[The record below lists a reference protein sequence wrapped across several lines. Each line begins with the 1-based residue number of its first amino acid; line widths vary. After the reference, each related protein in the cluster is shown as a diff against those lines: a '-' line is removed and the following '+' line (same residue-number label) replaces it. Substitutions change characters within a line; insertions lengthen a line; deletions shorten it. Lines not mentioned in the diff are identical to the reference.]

1 VKVAVARFVT
11 LGFVCLG
18 LSLPLSS
25 CRIGSREK
33 SREVVAGRPIPAG
46 SLPVPTEPA
55 DGVTPDGV
63 PVPSPLSSEAAGSQV
78 DANVL
83 WSPDQRVAQAAFH
96 YLLGEVLL
104 QRGNVSEASTM
115 LSSAYALDATPFLG
129 SRAIVAKAEA
139 GQLDEATKEAE
150 RLVLLYPRNV
160 PAKILFARLLVRKG
174 SFSQAISQLDNV
186 IKSKPEDELPYVMLV
201 ELWAR
206 DGNRAKART
215 VARKLT
221 QVLPDSAVGW
231 SMVARLCLL
240 DGARKDM
247 LSAAKKAWSI
257 QATPDNALLYAVAL
271 ELNGNVNEALRV
283 YEVAYKSA
291 DSSEKLTTKLVDL
304 YRQVGNLE
312 EALRV
317 LSDVHRKT
325 GNSGPAP
332 SVGLQIQRV
341 AILWELKRDT
351 EALKILEEISRT
363 DHRPDLVASLLGY
376 GYERLRR
383 FDDALKAYGKVTKD
397 FLLYKDVGI
406 RRCLILKEQGKID
419 EAASLVKIF
428 LAQPDPGW
436 EFYVLAAE
444 IESARARNKEAYSL
458 CLDGWR
464 RYPDQ
469 FRLLFL
475 AGVYME
481 KNGDAA
487 LAMKTMRDLIKIQP
501 DNSSALNFLGY
512 LIVEKG
518 GDLDEARKLIE
529 RALETRPGDGAYLDS
544 LGWCLFK
551 MGQIDKAEELLLRAI
566 QKSPDEGVIMEHL
579 AEVAVK
585 RGQIESAIGW
595 LEKAKSQ
602 ELDPRDRS
610 RIEARLE
617 ELRRSR

>member
-1 VKVAVARFVT
+1 MKIAVARFLT
-11 LGFVCLG
+11 LGFVYQGLF
-18 LSLPLSS
+18 LSLNA
-25 CRIGSREK
+25 CRLGSREK
-33 SREVVAGRPIPAG
+33 SREVVTGR
-46 SLPVPTEPA
+46 SLPAEKEPA
-55 DGVTPDGV
+55 DGNSPDGSQ
-63 PVPSPLSSEAAGSQV
+63 VPSALSPESAASQV
-78 DANVL
+78 DANLL

-96 YLLGEVLL
+96 YLLGEMLL
-104 QRGNVSEASTM
+104 QRGNTGDASTM

-129 SRAIVAKAEA
+129 SRAIVAKAES
-139 GQLDEATKEAE
+139 GQIDEATKEAE
-150 RLVLLYPRNV
+150 RLVLLYPRNMA
-160 PAKILFARLLVRKG
+160 AKILYAQLLVRKG
-174 SFSQAISQLDNV
+174 SFSPAITQLEGV
-186 IKSKPEDELPYVMLV
+186 IKGKPDDELPYVMLV

-206 DGNRAKART
+206 DGKRAKARG

-221 QVLPDSAVGW
+221 QVRPDSPVGW

-271 ELNGNVNEALRV
+271 ELNGQVNEALRI
-283 YEVAYKSA
+283 YEVAYKAA
-291 DSSEKLTTKLVDL
+291 DSSEKLTAKLVDL

-317 LSDVHRKT
+317 LSDVNRKT
-325 GNSGPAP
+325 GNPGRGP
-332 SVGLQIQRV
+332 SVGLEIQRV
-341 AILWELKRDT
+341 AILWELKRDA
-351 EALKILEEISRT
+351 EALKILEEISKT
-363 DHRPDLVASLLGY
+363 DQRPDLVASLLGY
-376 GYERLRR
+376 GYERMKR
-383 FDDALKAYGKVTKD
+383 FDDALKAYARVTRD
-397 FLLYKDVGI
+397 FLLYKEVGI
-406 RRCLILKEQGKID
+406 RRCLILKQQGKVD
-419 EAASLVKIF
+419 EAASLVATF

-444 IESARARNKEAYSL
+444 IESARERNKDAYTL

-464 RYPDQ
+464 RYQDQ
-469 FRLLFL
+469 PRLLFL

-487 LAMKTMRDLIKIQP
+487 QAIKTMRDLIKIQP

-512 LIVEKG
+512 LMVEKG
-518 GDLDEARKLIE
+518 GDLGEARKLIE
-529 RALETRPGDGAYLDS
+529 RALEIRPGDGAYLDS

-585 RGQIESAIGW
+585 RGQVEAAIGW

-602 ELDPRDRS
+602 ELDARDRT

>member
-1 VKVAVARFVT
+1 
-11 LGFVCLG
+11 L
-18 LSLPLSS
+18 
-25 CRIGSREK
+25 
-33 SREVVAGRPIPAG
+33 
-46 SLPVPTEPA
+46 
-55 DGVTPDGV
+55 
-63 PVPSPLSSEAAGSQV
+63 
-78 DANVL
+78 L
-83 WSPDQRVAQAAFH
+83 WSPEQKVAQAAFH
-96 YLLGEVLL
+96 YLLGEMLL
-104 QRGNVSEASTM
+104 QRGNVSDASIM

-160 PAKILFARLLVRKG
+160 PAKILFAQLLVRKG
-174 SFSQAISQLDNV
+174 SLSQAISQLENV

-221 QVLPDSAVGW
+221 QVRPDSAVGW

-257 QATPDNALLYAVAL
+257 QATPENALLYAVAL

-291 DSSEKLTTKLVDL
+291 DSSEKLTAKLVDL

-317 LSDVHRKT
+317 LSDVKRKT
-325 GNSGPAP
+325 GTSGPTP

-341 AILWELKRDT
+341 AILWELKRDA

-376 GYERLRR
+376 GYERVRR
-383 FDDALKAYGKVTKD
+383 FDDALKAYGKVTRD

-419 EAASLVKIF
+419 EAVSLVKTF
-428 LAQPDPGW
+428 LEQPDPGW

-444 IESARARNKEAYSL
+444 IESTRARNKDAYAL

-469 FRLLFL
+469 PRLLFL

-512 LIVEKG
+512 LIVENG
-518 GDLDEARKLIE
+518 GDLDEARMLIE

-551 MGQIDKAEELLLRAI
+551 MGHIDKAEELLLRAI

-585 RGQIESAIGW
+585 RGQIESAVGW